1 MRTIAEI
8 VTRGKEEMEEEELAR
23 ELEERRSS
31 LGLDVQGRKEYGM
44 YVFCTRI
51 SALLNIPISLPSLFP
66 SLRIESE

>member
-23 ELEERRSS
+23 ESRSS

-51 SALLNIPISLPSLFP
+51 SALLDIPISLPSLFL

>member
-8 VTRGKEEMEEEELAR
+8 VTRGKDGGGGVGSRVGRAQVVSR
-23 ELEERRSS
+23 IRRTR
-31 LGLDVQGRKEYGM
+31 QEEYGM

-51 SALLNIPISLPSLFP
+51 SALLNIPISLPSLFL